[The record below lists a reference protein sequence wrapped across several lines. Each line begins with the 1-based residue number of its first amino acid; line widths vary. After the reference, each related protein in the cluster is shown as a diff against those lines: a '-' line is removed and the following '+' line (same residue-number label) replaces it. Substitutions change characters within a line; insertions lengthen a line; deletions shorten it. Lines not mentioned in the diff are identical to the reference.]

1 MGCSSSLAVD
11 CTFPS
16 EEVFHEK
23 YKLGTKLG
31 EGNFGQVLLATN
43 AEGSSFAVKV
53 LHHVKNT
60 GCCTLKDA
68 QEMFHGES
76 VLWKQANR
84 HKNVVQFFEAFGAK
98 STHYIVME
106 ACKCSVLDGLKNQRL
121 LMDDLSRVFREMALG
136 LAHCHEARIVHR
148 DVKPDNFLLGGASGQ
163 EIKLTDFGLATVLP
177 QKKRLYGVAGTA
189 PYMSPELLGLDGYTD
204 KTDVWSLGVTAYVM
218 LFGVFPYMPTERSG
232 DAMKKIII
240 KGYPCPSFKPA
251 VHGLELP
258 EDAITFAKTFLIR
271 DRTRISMDEVT
282 RLSFVVPVA
291 CPAASASLEVTSS
304 LKMARALTT
313 EFKERADP
321 TVQRSLDELLKRL
334 QVQRSGSVDNSDA
347 APAWFSET
355 PQQTKSFGDS
365 NDIASLATV
374 VRRKSLHSTHSG
386 VSGVVSLSTFKDDS
400 DDDDT
405 NASTRP
411 PTPEETL
418 PTFPHVNGVGKG
430 KTPL

>member
-1 MGCSSSLAVD
+1 
-11 CTFPS
+11 
-16 EEVFHEK
+16 
-23 YKLGTKLG
+23 
-31 EGNFGQVLLATN
+31 
-43 AEGSSFAVKV
+43 
-53 LHHVKNT
+53 
-60 GCCTLKDA
+60 
-68 QEMFHGES
+68 
-76 VLWKQANR
+76 
-84 HKNVVQFFEAFGAK
+84 
-98 STHYIVME
+98 
-106 ACKCSVLDGLKNQRL
+106 
-121 LMDDLSRVFREMALG
+121 
-136 LAHCHEARIVHR
+136 
-148 DVKPDNFLLGGASGQ
+148 
-163 EIKLTDFGLATVLP
+163 
-177 QKKRLYGVAGTA
+177 
-189 PYMSPELLGLDGYTD
+189 MSPELLGLDGYTD

-258 EDAITFAKTFLIR
+258 EDAITFAKTLLIR

-291 CPAASASLEVTSS
+291 CPAASASLEVTSA

-355 PQQTKSFGDS
+355 PQQTKSFNDS
-365 NDIASLATV
+365 NDMSFDDSNDSLATV
-374 VRRKSLHSTHSG
+374 VRRKSRHSTHTG
-386 VSGVVSLSTFKDDS
+386 VSGGVSLSTFKFDSEDDS
-400 DDDDT
+400 

-418 PTFPHVNGVGKG
+418 PPFPHVIGVGKG